1 MVDAGCDRVCG
12 RNPPHRDRQ
21 DQEGGVAGHVPELPA
36 AGGRL
41 TPAPERPRILPAFAA
56 LGAILSLTF
65 GTFAVH
71 GIDDPRA
78 RDWILTGVMFQ
89 LPHVAAVFAILAWR
103 QDTPARAGAW
113 MLAAGSFVFAGILD
127 LLALGLPRGVAALA
141 PIGGTLMMFGWTWL
155 AIVALAGD
163 RLARLSGSQ

>member
-1 MVDAGCDRVCG
+1 MS
-12 RNPPHRDRQ
+12 P
-21 DQEGGVAGHVPELPA
+21 
-36 AGGRL
+36 RL
-41 TPAPERPRILPAFAA
+41 LPAFAA
-56 LGAILSLTF
+56 LNAILALTF

-71 GIDDPRA
+71 GVEDPRA

-103 QDTPARAGAW
+103 CDRATRAGAW

-127 LLALGLPRGVAALA
+127 LLALGAPRGVAALA
-141 PIGGTLMMFGWTWL
+141 PVGGTLMMLGWTWL

-163 RLARLSGSQ
+163 RLGRLGRPQ